1 MERCDYPPLFYK
13 LKFLG
18 EIMNHEKKGTLLV
31 FGAVLLWSLAGF
43 IIKSVEASAL
53 WIILIRSLS
62 GGLFLSFFI
71 FKEKISPM
79 KNVILAALFMSLFS
93 LSITVT
99 TQISSSA
106 MAISMQ
112 YAAPMYLIGYGLIKN
127 KKFIAKK
134 FIVLICI
141 FIGVSANVFG
151 EFVRGNYPAIVS
163 GLAIGITFILYSTNL
178 QKIKTGSP
186 LGIVSLINVF
196 CTLFYLLILP
206 FNFGNPPTSFGHI
219 ALLIIAGILISGLSY
234 AFYGWGL
241 RIISVEKAMIIALA
255 EPILNPIWVFLLNGE
270 IPGFNVIVGMIF
282 ILMGAVFDVF
292 FSSSNESTLN
302 N

>member
-1 MERCDYPPLFYK
+1 
-13 LKFLG
+13 
-18 EIMNHEKKGTLLV
+18 MNHEKKGTLLV

-134 FIVLICI
+134 FIVLI
-141 FIGVSANVFG
+141 
-151 EFVRGNYPAIVS
+151 
-163 GLAIGITFILYSTNL
+163 
-178 QKIKTGSP
+178 
-186 LGIVSLINVF
+186 
-196 CTLFYLLILP
+196 
-206 FNFGNPPTSFGHI
+206 
-219 ALLIIAGILISGLSY
+219 
-234 AFYGWGL
+234 
-241 RIISVEKAMIIALA
+241 
-255 EPILNPIWVFLLNGE
+255 
-270 IPGFNVIVGMIF
+270 
-282 ILMGAVFDVF
+282 
-292 FSSSNESTLN
+292 
-302 N
+302 